1 MTMFRRVARVGL
13 LGGLVGGLFVG
24 EVGSAAADTE
34 TVFAGCV
41 TDRTENSV
49 TLDTSARESVT
60 INTTWLTPGFRE
72 ILAADCVT
80 ITTVMVEG
88 KYMAESVEQGD
99 EPNEVHGLTNETTND
114 RTNKSSNDDDDDGNG
129 KNGGNND

>member
-1 MTMFRRVARVGL
+1 MKMFRRVARVGL
-13 LGGLVGGLFVG
+13 VGGLVGGLLVG
-24 EVGSAAADTE
+24 AVGSASADTE

-49 TLDTSARESVT
+49 TLDTSARESVK
-60 INTTWLTPGFRE
+60 IDTTWLTPGFRE

-99 EPNEVHGLTNETTND
+99 EPNEVHSLTNETTND
-114 RTNKSSNDDDDDGNG
+114 RANKSSKD
-129 KNGGNND
+129 